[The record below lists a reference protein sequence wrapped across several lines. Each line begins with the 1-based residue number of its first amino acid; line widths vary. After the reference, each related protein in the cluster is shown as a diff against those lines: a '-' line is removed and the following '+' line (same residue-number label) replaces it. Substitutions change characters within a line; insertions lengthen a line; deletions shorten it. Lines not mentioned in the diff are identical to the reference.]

1 MGDDMEGWPAL
12 TGRPLEPGM
21 GPVATGPEQSG
32 QVTLEIADAL
42 VQIRDFQDE
51 AGRSAL
57 VHAVSEALGAPLL
70 LSGHGS
76 PKVLLYNLVA
86 TCREFPEGMPALVR
100 AVDFLAGHTSAAAT
114 IRRLASPASDLLHSA
129 VETQIK
135 DLLEGLTLPSLA
147 RVYYTATGGGSPAP
161 RRLTDAWDAFSIL
174 LDANAGPDGLPPH
187 LVFIELLIQMMRRRQ
202 SADMSTPQERW
213 RSERLRKW
221 MTAQLE
227 ELRGSGG
234 SSAASRLDRIRD
246 RPELLEVRPD
256 LPIYLIIQ
264 LERLP
269 TGGEAEDMYR
279 LSHWRQVHP
288 LEWRPE
294 PGDDRAV
301 ALHEVPQQVAELV
314 QEAEGGWAYDLD
326 DSLVIEVVLPL
337 ELLNLDLDQWT
348 RDPPGVP
355 HPTPLG
361 SEYEVLVRS
370 HERLRTLHMHRA
382 WRQRWRT
389 LLGAEGATHWAAGEP
404 PPDPQLLHNRLLA
417 EKNVVACVLSSPP
430 DREPGRSE
438 LWMALRAGVPVV
450 LWDRTD
456 GAAAEF
462 ETELREV
469 IEGPDLRRLPD
480 DVKRLRVN
488 AMGDAKHIDR
498 RTPQVTLLWDDPT
511 HFLDDA
517 PPLRSPQA
525 S

>member
-1 MGDDMEGWPAL
+1 MGDEMERWPAL

-21 GPVATGPEQSG
+21 GPVTLGESG
-32 QVTLEIADAL
+32 QQLTLEIADAL

-57 VHAVSEALGAPLL
+57 VHAVGEALGTPLL
-70 LSGHGS
+70 FSGHGS

-86 TCREFPEGMPALVR
+86 TCREFQEGLPALVR

-114 IRRLASPASDLLHSA
+114 IRRLASPADDLLQSS
-129 VETQIK
+129 VETHIK
-135 DLLEGLTLPSLA
+135 DLLEGLALPSLA
-147 RVYYTATGGGSPAP
+147 RIYYTATGGGSSAP
-161 RRLTDAWDAFSIL
+161 RRLADAWDAFSIL
-174 LDANAGPDGLPPH
+174 LDANAGPDGLAPH
-187 LVFIELLIQMMRRRQ
+187 LVFVELLIQVMRRRL
-202 SADMSTPQERW
+202 SSGLSTAPEKRRAD
-213 RSERLRKW
+213 RLREW

-227 ELRGSGG
+227 ELRRSGG
-234 SSAASRLDRIRD
+234 AGAASRLDGIRD

-264 LERLP
+264 LEPLP
-269 TGGEAEDMYR
+269 FAEEGSELYR

-294 PGDDRAV
+294 PGEDREV
-301 ALHEVPQQVAELV
+301 TLHEVSEQVAELV

-326 DSLVIEVVLPL
+326 DSLVIEFVLPL

-348 RDPPGVP
+348 RDPPTMP
-355 HPTPLG
+355 HRTPLG

-370 HERLRTLHMHRA
+370 HERLRTLHLHRA
-382 WRQRWRT
+382 WRQRWRI
-389 LLGAEGATHWAAGEP
+389 LLDAEGATHWAAKEV
-404 PPDPQLLHNRLLA
+404 PPDPQRLHNRLLN

-438 LWMALRAGVPVV
+438 LWMALRTGVPVV

-456 GAAAEF
+456 GTATEF
-462 ETELREV
+462 ENELRKV
-469 IEGPDLRRLPD
+469 IEGPDLRGLPD

-488 AMGDAKHIDR
+488 AMGGDKHTDR

-511 HFLDDA
+511 HFLGEA
-517 PPLRSPQA
+517 PPLRPPQA